1 MNRLALVTA
10 SLVAALS
17 LTFAAPSSASVAT
30 TKSDSRE
37 SLLEARANGVLREPK
52 AGSRRM
58 AAKREEAQQSPS
70 LGAPSRDERVDAT
83 AARCEARAGRDK
95 LR

>member
-30 TKSDSRE
+30 KKDSRE
-37 SLLEARANGVLREPK
+37 SLLEARANGAPREPK
-52 AGSRRM
+52 AGSRT
-58 AAKREEAQQSPS
+58 ASSKQQEARSS
-70 LGAPSRDERVDAT
+70 APIRDERVDAT
-83 AARCEARAGRDK
+83 AARCDARARDK